1 MLKREILHCNVNIV
15 NKIAW
20 GRGWAPSY
28 CDVEALS
35 SGEPTFSVREGEGGG
50 AQPHSIAF
58 GGVFSPLLGRFK
70 FKLDGQ
76 SLCFAIFLQG
86 SSL

>member
-1 MLKREILHCNVNIV
+1 MLKREMLHCNVNIVNIV

-35 SGEPTFSVREGEGGG
+35 SGEPTFSVREGGGG
-50 AQPHSIAF
+50 LNPI
-58 GGVFSPLLGRFK
+58 P
-70 FKLDGQ
+70 
-76 SLCFAIFLQG
+76 
-86 SSL
+86 